1 MSSRAAR
8 IKATTSEPRQIDP
21 NELESAR
28 RREWAVAPLSWQQ
41 QQLNGDSS
49 VWKYQAAAVP
59 AAVTW
64 TTFLITCA

>member
-1 MSSRAAR
+1 
-8 IKATTSEPRQIDP
+8 
-21 NELESAR
+21 
-28 RREWAVAPLSWQQ
+28 VAPLSWQQ